1 MLSDLFYSIGLD
13 ITDLKT
19 SAKATK
25 EQADDIKRGFKNMG
39 DIFAAGGITAAVV
52 GFFSAAIDYA
62 SNLKGQV
69 SDNIAATQRW
79 AGAWKEFKEY
89 ILEKGAEIVGVLAG
103 IGEKGGNIVRG
114 VFEGI
119 GPAWEKIK
127 SLDFNGAIAEIAAA
141 QTDVN
146 RIDQESIEINKKI
159 AEQKERNK
167 VFSEETKRLNEQLV
181 EVEKQRNAL
190 TLDGMTTQEKINALV
205 EELRAARAAEAEHT
219 TNDNKAKELK
229 LKTQQLELDLVKEL
243 HKYDKEQEKREKEQ
257 GTIIQKRLDA
267 ERETLTVQQ
276 RLNILKFEEKVLI
289 EAIAEMDEDQPEY
302 IESQNRL
309 LDVQNK
315 LRGAVKEQGN
325 ANVEI
330 ARLLLKGEEN
340 LTDAEKEK
348 LALLRG
354 QTTEA
359 KQRAEVEQL
368 LAKGVANLTDA
379 EKARL
384 AALTGGTAE
393 YRKQNDEAQKLLR
406 TTMEIR
412 GRYNDDLSD
421 LLLED
426 KIRTIKADVLSR
438 RTAEQMAGAS
448 VGGAYYDP
456 LMSFQQNQL
465 KAAQDELAAR
475 EMIRQRVATYGEAG
489 AAKFYQ
495 GNMVEYERLLEFARN
510 TPEDSKNLKR
520 LADSLE
526 RFDSRFDKLPAKR

>member
-39 DIFAAGGITAAVV
+39 DIFVAGGITAAVV

-127 SLDFNGAIAEIAAA
+127 SLDFKGAIAEIAAA

-167 VFSEETKRLNEQLV
+167 VFAEETKRLNEQLV

-190 TLDGMTTQEKINALV
+190 TLEGMTTQEKINALV
-205 EELRAARAAEAEHT
+205 EQLRAARAAEAEHT

-257 GTIIQKRLDA
+257 GTIIQKRIDA
-267 ERETLTVQQ
+267 ERESLTVQQ
-276 RLNILKFEEKVLI
+276 RLNILKFEERVLL

-330 ARLLLKGEEN
+330 ARLLLKGEKN

-359 KQRAEVEQL
+359 KQRAEIEQL